1 MTIQRLNM
9 LDELK
14 RLARGKKLRSSCP
27 EVVAHWALANVRGE
41 VRTPP
46 NRAGLY
52 VAWRRP

>member
-27 EVVAHWALANVRGE
+27 EVVAHWALANVR
-41 VRTPP
+41 TPP
-46 NRAGLY
+46 QTAENRAGLY